1 MSQENTK
8 IEHKKLED
16 TLVAT
21 TRLNPKSRKEIN
33 EALDQLKKDIA
44 EENIAGPGF
53 CIIQFVT
60 SVKEGYDVEI
70 GYPVNRNVERGGVKT
85 RILPG
90 MDVVSLVHRG
100 PVKDLGKS
108 YNKLYS
114 NAYEHG
120 LISDE
125 FCLEVYLDSIR
136 GYGKGIEIQFVIHN
150 WTELLA
156 KNLARVL
163 GVNVQQEVMMESDR
177 LTFGSTAEDRFQWT
191 KAAIERLESLANEEE
206 RYDIV
211 SSCAHVFP
219 KSQIEK
225 LRAVYEAS
233 MQRTSDIIKAV
244 DAVIAFMADDP
255 GWAERP
261 RREGTVIYSSKKP
274 RDAKAYEK
282 AQDESEKKKAYCYCP
297 LVREHLDAGM
307 PITFC
312 YCGAGWYR
320 QQWEGVLHRPVKV
333 EIVSSILKGDDRC
346 EFAIHLPDDLPFSQ
360 YNY

>member
-1 MSQENTK
+1 MSQENLEV
-8 IEHKKLED
+8 EHKRLED

-21 TRLNPKSRKEIN
+21 IRLNAKSRNKLR
-33 EALDQLKKDIA
+33 EALSEVKKHVP

-60 SVKEGYDVEI
+60 SVKEGYDAEV
-70 GYPVNRNVERGGVKT
+70 GFPVVRNVERGEVRT
-85 RILPG
+85 RTLPE
-90 MDVVSLVHRG
+90 MDVLSLVHRG
-100 PVKDLGKS
+100 PVENVGKS

-125 FCLEVYLDSIR
+125 FCQEVYLDSIN

-150 WTELLA
+150 WAKLLA
-156 KNLARVL
+156 KNLKRAL
-163 GVNVQQEVMMESDR
+163 GVNVKQEVMQGSDK
-177 LTFGSTAEDRFQWT
+177 LTFGSTAERRFQWT
-191 KAAIERLESLANEEE
+191 KAAIERLESLSDEEE

-225 LRAVYEAS
+225 LRAVYKSTMVQTRDVIE
-233 MQRTSDIIKAV
+233 AV
-244 DAVIAFMADDP
+244 DAVIAFMGDDP

-261 RREGTVIYSSKKP
+261 RREGKVIYSSKKP
-274 RDAKAYEK
+274 RDPKAYEK
-282 AQDESEKKKAYCYCP
+282 AENESEKRKAYCYCP
-297 LVREHLDAGM
+297 LIREHLDDGM

-320 QQWEGVLHRPVKV
+320 QQWEGALQRAVRV

-346 EFAIHLPDDLPFSQ
+346 EFAIHLPDDLL
-360 YNY
+360 